1 MYNNCI
7 FFQIIQEKKAKIRNI
22 LEKKVLQ
29 KPELSINVL
38 KMKIPS
44 FDYSSL
50 KTDMIIDNNDFK
62 NVSLMK
68 RDTKK
73 IDKFENFHFGNSLIL
88 NSPKI
93 YDKCVLVLS
102 E

>member
-1 MYNNCI
+1 MY

-62 NVSLMK
+62 
-68 RDTKK
+68 
-73 IDKFENFHFGNSLIL
+73 
-88 NSPKI
+88 
-93 YDKCVLVLS
+93 KCVLN
-102 E
+102 EKRY

>member
-1 MYNNCI
+1 MY
-7 FFQIIQEKKAKIRNI
+7 FFQIIQEEKAKIRNI

-38 KMKIPS
+38 NKMKIPS

-50 KTDMIIDNNDFK
+50 KTDMIIVNNDFK

-68 RDTKK
+68 RDT
-73 IDKFENFHFGNSLIL
+73 
-88 NSPKI
+88 
-93 YDKCVLVLS
+93 Y
-102 E
+102 